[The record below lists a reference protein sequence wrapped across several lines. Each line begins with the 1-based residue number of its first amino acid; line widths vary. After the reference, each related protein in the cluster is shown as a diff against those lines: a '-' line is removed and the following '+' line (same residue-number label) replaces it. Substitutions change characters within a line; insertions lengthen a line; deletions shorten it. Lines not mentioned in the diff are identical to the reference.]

1 MNIDTLL
8 EAARYVEWQDK
19 QGSRADKL
27 EISLERDVEGR
38 LSNGDHTPHV
48 YTLVLPTG
56 ALLPSA
62 ATPSSA
68 RQPTNGTCD
77 GHTGERVH
85 AVSAVTG
92 ATAPPST
99 LHHHGTPQ
107 GPGGAAVAAAAA
119 AAAVPP
125 PSASS
130 TSDPSKL
137 TPDYKRFA
145 PTQPLLAGTNAT
157 PRSGLGGRAAQQQQQ
172 QANVATAGGMMA
184 VTVSPSQPPLAET
197 PAPIPAPVN
206 ARFANPGRVLLHHHQ
221 NHQQQQPAL
230 LLPAST
236 FKEPSLSAGSGSE
249 SPGRAFSQAAGPGS
263 ASPGQ
268 AGVTGQSAQPALLPP
283 MAPSKVVQ
291 ASPDELFPADQK
303 RRPGGAGTREVHNK
317 LEKSRRAHLKECFDA
332 LKKII
337 PSMEEKKT
345 SNLTI
350 LRGALRYIQ
359 VLKRKEK
366 EFEHEMERLAREK
379 ISSQQRLAD
388 LRNELGES
396 LDSAHIESLLRQ
408 AMPRG
413 PTPRPGHS
421 NSRGAT
427 AATDDDEDDYAED
440 DDATSTAS
448 EGEENVDEELE
459 NSGPVLPSETPS
471 WFQKTASSQN
481 VPSQPLSQSA
491 PMQPFSQNVKVQAF
505 AQSAPWQALPHGAKG
520 PAASQN
526 ATVQIFAQHTA
537 LQAFPQG
544 APVQV
549 PSQEPP
555 VQTSQNAALQ
565 ALAQHATVQT
575 LSPRTTVQVLS
586 QLGSPIQVACHPA
599 PPTAPSSATPRKSPQ
614 ATSPQPAAAAAA
626 AVRQVPAVGPGR
638 HVGAPVSAA
647 QHASVVQ
654 VVGGAAPPSS
664 SQQPLRPPKLA
675 TVVGAP
681 SQKQHAPT
689 LQNHYHAVTVTT
701 ATARA
706 VGPAPSHAPTLH
718 QSVAQHVLTLPH
730 ALVHDKAG
738 AATTLGLAA
747 AAAVPQRAVAS
758 GQTSVIQAPL
768 GHALH
773 VLRPI
778 NPDVGGKPTLGGG
791 TSLQAADIRA
801 VSAAGP
807 GSPAMSHAVSGSP
820 KAAPLLIGQTGPLGH
835 VTGAHILIGRPS
847 AAVIHVAQP
856 GVPQGVIGGVGP
868 RGGPRLTRPR
878 GAPPSA
884 VTLEAA
890 PKVPTLVHPLPA
902 GAVATT
908 HIISLPVLIG
918 QGSGAAGQLAAAS
931 VLVGRP
937 GSLVEPHVAPAV
949 ASALADARAAA
960 ANAADAQ
967 APAGDALPAV
977 EQPEPA
983 AATTAVETQRNVTPA
998 GRAAPAPASAP
1009 AAVPVTVSAPSPAP
1023 SPAPPPRD
1031 AEAPK

>member
-19 QGSRADKL
+19 QGARADKL

-62 ATPSSA
+62 APPSPSSA
-68 RQPTNGTCD
+68 RRPTNGTCD
-77 GHTGERVH
+77 AHTGGRAH

-99 LHHHGTPQ
+99 LHHHGASQ
-107 GPGGAAVAAAAA
+107 SPGGAAVAAAAA
-119 AAAVPP
+119 AVSP

-130 TSDPSKL
+130 TADPSKL

-145 PTQPLLAGTNAT
+145 PTQPLSAGTNAT
-157 PRSGLGGRAAQQQQQ
+157 PRSGPGGRAAQQQQQQ

-197 PAPIPAPVN
+197 PAPVN

-221 NHQQQQPAL
+221 NHQQQQPTL

-249 SPGRAFSQAAGPGS
+249 SPGRAFPQAAGPGS

-283 MAPSKVVQ
+283 MAPSKVAQ
-291 ASPDELFPADQK
+291 ASADELFPADQK
-303 RRPGGAGTREVHNK
+303 RRPGG
-317 LEKSRRAHLKECFDA
+317 RAHLKECFDA

-427 AATDDDEDDYAED
+427 AAAAATDDDEDDYAED

-448 EGEENVDEELE
+448 EGEENVDDELE

-471 WFQKTASSQN
+471 WFQKTASPQN

-505 AQSAPWQALPHGAKG
+505 AQSAPWQALPHTAKG

-544 APVQV
+544 APVQA

-555 VQTSQNAALQ
+555 GQTSQNAALQ

-599 PPTAPSSATPRKSPQ
+599 PPTAPSSATPRKAPQ
-614 ATSPQPAAAAAA
+614 ATSPQPAAAAAP
-626 AVRQVPAVGPGR
+626 VRQVPAVGPGR
-638 HVGAPVSAA
+638 HVGTPVPAA

-654 VVGGAAPPSS
+654 VVGGAAPPGS
-664 SQQPLRPPKLA
+664 SQQPLRPSKLA

-681 SQKQHAPT
+681 SQKQHVPT
-689 LQNHYHAVTVTT
+689 SQNHYHAVTVTT

-706 VGPAPSHAPTLH
+706 VGPALSHAPMLH
-718 QSVAQHVLTLPH
+718 RSVAQHVLTLPH

-738 AATTLGLAA
+738 VATTLSL

-773 VLRPI
+773 VLRPV
-778 NPDVGGKPTLGGG
+778 NPDAGGKPAPGVG
-791 TSLQAADIRA
+791 TSLQVTDIRA
-801 VSAAGP
+801 MSAAGP
-807 GSPAMSHAVSGSP
+807 GSPATSHAVSGSP
-820 KAAPLLIGQTGPLGH
+820 KAAAPLLIGQTGPLGH

-856 GVPQGVIGGVGP
+856 GVPPQGVIGGVGP

-878 GAPPSA
+878 GGAPSSA

-890 PKVPTLVHPLPA
+890 PKAPTLVHPLPA
-902 GAVATT
+902 GAVATTT

-937 GSLVEPHVAPAV
+937 GSLVEPHVTPAI
-949 ASALADARAAA
+949 ASALADAHAAT
-960 ANAADAQ
+960 ANGADAK
-967 APAGDALPAV
+967 APAGDAIPAV

-983 AATTAVETQRNVTPA
+983 AAMTAIETQRNVTPA
-998 GRAAPAPASAP
+998 GRAAPALTPASTSAS
-1009 AAVPVTVSAPSPAP
+1009 AAVPVTLPAP
-1023 SPAPPPRD
+1023 SPAPPPALPPHD

>member
-19 QGSRADKL
+19 QGARADKL

-48 YTLVLPTG
+48 YTLMLPTG
-56 ALLPSA
+56 ALLPTA
-62 ATPSSA
+62 APPSPSSA
-68 RQPTNGTCD
+68 RRPTNGTCD
-77 GHTGERVH
+77 AHTGGRAH

-92 ATAPPST
+92 ATAPPLT
-99 LHHHGTPQ
+99 LHHHGASQ
-107 GPGGAAVAAAAA
+107 SPGGAAVAAAAA
-119 AAAVPP
+119 VSP

-145 PTQPLLAGTNAT
+145 PTQPLSAGTNAT
-157 PRSGLGGRAAQQQQQ
+157 PRSGPGGRAAQQQQ

-197 PAPIPAPVN
+197 PAPIPAP
-206 ARFANPGRVLLHHHQ
+206 
-221 NHQQQQPAL
+221 
-230 LLPAST
+230 AS
-236 FKEPSLSAGSGSE
+236 A
-249 SPGRAFSQAAGPGS
+249 
-263 ASPGQ
+263 
-268 AGVTGQSAQPALLPP
+268 
-283 MAPSKVVQ
+283 
-291 ASPDELFPADQK
+291 DELFPADQK

-427 AATDDDEDDYAED
+427 AAAAAAGTDDDEDDYAED

-471 WFQKTASSQN
+471 WFQKTASPQN
-481 VPSQPLSQSA
+481 VPSQPLSQNA

-505 AQSAPWQALPHGAKG
+505 AQSAPWQALPHAAKG

-526 ATVQIFAQHTA
+526 TTVQIFAQHTA

-544 APVQV
+544 APVQA

-555 VQTSQNAALQ
+555 GQTSQNAALQ

-586 QLGSPIQVACHPA
+586 QLSSPIQVACHPA
-599 PPTAPSSATPRKSPQ
+599 PPTAPSGATPRKAPQ
-614 ATSPQPAAAAAA
+614 ATSPQPAAAAP
-626 AVRQVPAVGPGR
+626 VRQVPAVGPGR
-638 HVGAPVSAA
+638 HVGAQVPAA

-654 VVGGAAPPSS
+654 VVGGAAPPGS

-681 SQKQHAPT
+681 SQKPHAPT
-689 LQNHYHAVTVTT
+689 SQNHYHAVTVTT

-706 VGPAPSHAPTLH
+706 VGPALSHAPTLH
-718 QSVAQHVLTLPH
+718 RSVAQHVLTLPH

-738 AATTLGLAA
+738 VATTLSL

-773 VLRPI
+773 VLRPV
-778 NPDVGGKPTLGGG
+778 NPDAGGKPTPG
-791 TSLQAADIRA
+791 LQVADIRA

-807 GSPAMSHAVSGSP
+807 GSPATSHAVSGSP
-820 KAAPLLIGQTGPLGH
+820 KAAAPLLIGQTGPLGH

-856 GVPQGVIGGVGP
+856 GVPQGVIGGVGS

-878 GAPPSA
+878 GGAPSSSA
-884 VTLEAA
+884 VTLEVA
-890 PKVPTLVHPLPA
+890 PKAPTLVHPLPA
-902 GAVATT
+902 GAVATTT

-937 GSLVEPHVAPAV
+937 GSLVEPHVTPAI
-949 ASALADARAAA
+949 ASALADARAAT
-960 ANAADAQ
+960 ANAADAK
-967 APAGDALPAV
+967 APAGDVIPAV

-983 AATTAVETQRNVTPA
+983 AATTAMETQRNVTPA
-998 GRAAPAPASAP
+998 GRAAPVLASTSASTSAP
-1009 AAVPVTVSAPSPAP
+1009 AAVPVTLPAP
-1023 SPAPPPRD
+1023 SPAPPPALPPHD

>member
-137 TPDYKRFA
+137 TPDYK
-145 PTQPLLAGTNAT
+145 
-157 PRSGLGGRAAQQQQQ
+157 S
-172 QANVATAGGMMA
+172 
-184 VTVSPSQPPLAET
+184 
-197 PAPIPAPVN
+197 
-206 ARFANPGRVLLHHHQ
+206 
-221 NHQQQQPAL
+221 
-230 LLPAST
+230 
-236 FKEPSLSAGSGSE
+236 
-249 SPGRAFSQAAGPGS
+249 
-263 ASPGQ
+263 
-268 AGVTGQSAQPALLPP
+268 
-283 MAPSKVVQ
+283 
-291 ASPDELFPADQK
+291 
-303 RRPGGAGTREVHNK
+303 AGTREVHNK

>member
-19 QGSRADKL
+19 QGARADKL

-48 YTLVLPTG
+48 YTLMLPTG
-56 ALLPSA
+56 ALLPTA
-62 ATPSSA
+62 APPSPSSA
-68 RQPTNGTCD
+68 RRPTNGTCD
-77 GHTGERVH
+77 AHTGGRAH

-99 LHHHGTPQ
+99 LHHHGASQ
-107 GPGGAAVAAAAA
+107 SPGGAAVAAAAVAA
-119 AAAVPP
+119 AAAVSP

-145 PTQPLLAGTNAT
+145 PTQPLSAGTNAT
-157 PRSGLGGRAAQQQQQ
+157 PRSGPGGRAAQQQQQ

-221 NHQQQQPAL
+221 NHQQQQPTL

-249 SPGRAFSQAAGPGS
+249 SPGRAFPQAAGPGS

-283 MAPSKVVQ
+283 MAPSKVAQ
-291 ASPDELFPADQK
+291 ASADELFPADQK
-303 RRPGGAGTREVHNK
+303 RRPGG
-317 LEKSRRAHLKECFDA
+317 RAHLKECFDA

-427 AATDDDEDDYAED
+427 AAAAAAGTDDDEDDYAED

-471 WFQKTASSQN
+471 WFQKTASPQN
-481 VPSQPLSQSA
+481 VPSQPLSQNA

-505 AQSAPWQALPHGAKG
+505 AQSAPWQALPHAAKG

-526 ATVQIFAQHTA
+526 TTVQIFAQHTA

-544 APVQV
+544 APVQA

-555 VQTSQNAALQ
+555 GQTSQNAALQ

-599 PPTAPSSATPRKSPQ
+599 PPTAPSGATPRKAPQ
-614 ATSPQPAAAAAA
+614 ATSPQPAAAAAP
-626 AVRQVPAVGPGR
+626 VRQVPAVGPGR
-638 HVGAPVSAA
+638 HVGAQVPAA

-654 VVGGAAPPSS
+654 VVGGAAPPGS

-681 SQKQHAPT
+681 SQKPHAPT
-689 LQNHYHAVTVTT
+689 SQNHYHAVTVTT

-706 VGPAPSHAPTLH
+706 VGPALSHAPTLH
-718 QSVAQHVLTLPH
+718 RSVAQHVLTLPH

-738 AATTLGLAA
+738 VATTLSL

-773 VLRPI
+773 VLRPV
-778 NPDVGGKPTLGGG
+778 NPDAGGKPTPG
-791 TSLQAADIRA
+791 LQVADIRA

-807 GSPAMSHAVSGSP
+807 GSPATSHAVSGSP
-820 KAAPLLIGQTGPLGH
+820 KAAAPLLIGQTGPLGH

-856 GVPQGVIGGVGP
+856 GVPQGVIGGVGS

-878 GAPPSA
+878 GGAPSSSA
-884 VTLEAA
+884 VTLEVA
-890 PKVPTLVHPLPA
+890 PKAPTLVHPLPA
-902 GAVATT
+902 GAVATTT

-937 GSLVEPHVAPAV
+937 GSLVEPHVTPAI
-949 ASALADARAAA
+949 ASALADARAAT
-960 ANAADAQ
+960 ANAADAK
-967 APAGDALPAV
+967 APAGDVIPAV

-983 AATTAVETQRNVTPA
+983 AATTAMETQRNVTPA
-998 GRAAPAPASAP
+998 GRAAPVLASTSASTSAP
-1009 AAVPVTVSAPSPAP
+1009 AAVPVTLPAP
-1023 SPAPPPRD
+1023 SPAPPPALPPHD